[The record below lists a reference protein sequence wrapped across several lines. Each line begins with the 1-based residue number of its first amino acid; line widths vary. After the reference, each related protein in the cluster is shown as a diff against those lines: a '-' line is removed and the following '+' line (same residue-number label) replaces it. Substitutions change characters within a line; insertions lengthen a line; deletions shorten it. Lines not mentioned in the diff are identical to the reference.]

1 MEPTNR
7 YPSSPERG
15 QEPQHDVGASANPE
29 GHRLGAGR
37 SRRHGPSS
45 HEPEATERWRLSVAG
60 RTGTHRHTTLSRS
73 AMQAYN
79 PLKPGG
85 IMQIY
90 RVSEVAQ
97 MLGVHPNKVRK
108 WVREEIL
115 RPVKVPGSDYSHFT
129 LDELNRLRQQV
140 GLPLVEDQE

>member
-1 MEPTNR
+1 MARLRTSPKQ
-7 YPSSPERG
+7 PSAGACPWLAERA
-15 QEPQHDVGASANPE
+15 PI
-29 GHRLGAGR
+29 
-37 SRRHGPSS
+37 
-45 HEPEATERWRLSVAG
+45 
-60 RTGTHRHTTLSRS
+60 TTLSGS

-85 IMQIY
+85 ITQLY

-97 MLGVHPNKVRK
+97 MLGVHPNTVRK